1 MRAYISDNWNQ
12 ILDGLLFGLGVLAVY
27 LGAVLTGAIIRSL
40 GGAGSKGL
48 TILGRYATGWFDY
61 VRGDERNTI
70 NITLNIVVDNH
81 LKFDTIVSD
90 RRIWNVWPNQYRV
103 YLIRRAAKLTTTD
116 SPVIVFP
123 PPPDEKRKRRGVSE
137 RIADRLASVTVTENG
152 RSQRIR
158 LVREDDY
165 RATYAPLISLISEK
179 CTNDDSIDLALGRP
193 MEEHRFVIALTFEQ
207 LNMRRARHLRAMVM
221 LESMLVNLPEHTPN
235 VDFEEHKTRY
245 RTLARDQAR
254 IPCPSGAL
262 RDREGVAAEA
272 RARRG
277 PCVDRAGRRACGAP
291 LAFQRAA
298 SGFSPAFVMTA
309 AASAD
314 ERKRSSATAASGCC
328 EPFGSAPT
336 KKVGG

>member
-1 MRAYISDNWNQ
+1 MRAYISENWNQ
-12 ILDGLLFGLGVLAVY
+12 ILDGLLFGLGVLAIY
-27 LGAVLTGAIIRSL
+27 LGAVVTGTIIRSL

-179 CTNDDSIDLALGRP
+179 CTNDDFDRS
-193 MEEHRFVIALTFEQ
+193 
-207 LNMRRARHLRAMVM
+207 RAGAADGGASLRHCADLRAAQ
-221 LESMLVNLPEHTPN
+221 HA
-235 VDFEEHKTRY
+235 
-245 RTLARDQAR
+245 ARAPPACDGDAR
-254 IPCPSGAL
+254 IDAGEPSGAH
-262 RDREGVAAEA
+262 AE
-272 RARRG
+272 RRF
-277 PCVDRAGRRACGAP
+277 RRAQDALP
-291 LAFQRAA
+291 HSR
-298 SGFSPAFVMTA
+298 S
-309 AASAD
+309 
-314 ERKRSSATAASGCC
+314 RSSANTEPIRSASG
-328 EPFGSAPT
+328 S
-336 KKVGG
+336 